1 MMEVFFGIAII
12 FFGFMAGNYYM
23 EVESAA
29 KNNVALS
36 KEVVRLN
43 DDKKILVAKLNKNPS
58 KPKVK
63 KAAKIDGIEIAY
75 LGD

>member
-1 MMEVFFGIAII
+1 MEVFLGIAII

-23 EVESAA
+23 EVESTA
-29 KNNVALS
+29 KDNVVLS
-36 KEVVRLN
+36 KEVSELKN
-43 DDKKILVAKLNKNPS
+43 DKNVLIAKLNKKPS